1 MLRNISWLWVTME
14 AYCVRFRKNTANKN
28 LSVRKTRQ
36 NRLMFLS
43 NLLFVARKNQLS
55 LKIKNSTILIT
66 FEVISLKWIQSLTN
80 FLLTRDKF
88 IHGMLLKQPGFPYSA
103 CGPFTKHRER
113 IQKYRE
119 TGNLKHIE
127 MN

>member
-14 AYCVRFRKNTANKN
+14 TYCVRFRKNTANKN
-28 LSVRKTRQ
+28 LSVRKIRQ

-43 NLLFVARKNQLS
+43 NLLFVARENQLS
-55 LKIKNSTILIT
+55 LKIKNSAILIT
-66 FEVISLKWIQSLTN
+66 IEVISLKWIQSLTN
-80 FLLTRDKF
+80 FLFTKDKF
-88 IHGMLLKQPGFPYSA
+88 IHEMRLKQPGFTYSA

-113 IQKYRE
+113 IQKHRE